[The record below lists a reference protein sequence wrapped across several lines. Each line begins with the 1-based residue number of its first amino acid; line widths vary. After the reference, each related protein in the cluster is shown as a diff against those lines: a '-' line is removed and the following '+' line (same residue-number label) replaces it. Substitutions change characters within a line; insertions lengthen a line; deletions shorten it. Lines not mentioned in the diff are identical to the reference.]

1 MIRTTFAS
9 LGIAAML
16 LSAPVTIPA
25 PAAAQVSINIDIGI
39 GSHLSGRRRI
49 SCARGAELIR
59 EHGFRNVRRID
70 CRGRYFVYRAERRGN
85 RFEIALS
92 SRDGQVV
99 DFRRLGRRGR

>member
-1 MIRTTFAS
+1 MFRTTIAS
-9 LGIAAML
+9 LGIVATL

-39 GSHLSGRRRI
+39 GTHLSGRRRI

-59 EHGFRNVRRID
+59 NHGFRDIRRVD
-70 CRGRYFVYRAERRGN
+70 CRGRYFVYRATRRGS